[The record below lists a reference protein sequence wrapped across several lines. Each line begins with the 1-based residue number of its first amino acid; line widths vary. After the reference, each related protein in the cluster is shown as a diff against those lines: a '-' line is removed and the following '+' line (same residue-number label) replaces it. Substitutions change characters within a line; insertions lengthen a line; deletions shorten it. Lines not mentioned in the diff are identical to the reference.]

1 MNLVVLV
8 GRLGR
13 DAEVRHTTA
22 GTVCNL
28 SVATDERVGRG
39 RERVTT
45 WHKVVVW
52 SGAAASLKKGELVA
66 VEGRLRTE
74 KWKDKQGREREQLTV
89 QCWHVRRLGK
99 EDQDRAA

>member
-13 DAEVRHTTA
+13 DAEVKHTTA

-28 SVATDERVGRG
+28 SLATDERVGRG
-39 RERVTT
+39 QERRTT

-52 SGAAASLKKGELVA
+52 SSAAASLKKGELVA

-74 KWKDKQGREREQLTV
+74 KWKDKQGRARETLEV
-89 QCWHVRRLGK
+89 VCWHVRRLGADA
-99 EDQDRAA
+99 EASS